1 MNTPTIYLVGFGPGN
16 PDLLTIKADRLLRET
31 QIIFYDNLI
40 DETALEIYPARK
52 VYVGKRKGQHSKHQ
66 TEINEILYKASL
78 EYTHIVRLKGGDPLI
93 FGRVGEEIE
102 FLQQK
107 GIHVEVVPGISSA
120 SASAAACGI
129 SLTQRG
135 VSSSVAYCTGHPL
148 RSMNIPNADT
158 LVFFMGAS
166 TLQEIMHV
174 LLQKQWAPYT
184 PVVIVHNASMPNVYI
199 SKHTIESILSENIK
213 GVSPSIVI
221 VGKIVATCYTK

>member
-40 DETALEIYPARK
+40 DETTLEIYPARK
-52 VYVGKRKGQHSKHQ
+52 VYVGKRKGRHSKHQ

-93 FGRVGEEIE
+93 FGRVGEEIDY
-102 FLQQK
+102 LRSK
-107 GIHVEVVPGISSA
+107 GIHIEIVPGISSA
-120 SASAAACGI
+120 SASAAACGV

-135 VSSSVAYCTGHPL
+135 ISSSVAYCTGHPL
-148 RSMNIPNADT
+148 QHMTIPTADT

-166 TLQEIMHV
+166 TLQEIMHALV
-174 LLQKQWAPYT
+174 TQHRSLQT
-184 PVVIVHNASMPNVYI
+184 PVAIVRNASLPTQHI
-199 SKHTIESILSENIK
+199 SQHTIESIIQSK
-213 GVSPSIVI
+213 YVAQSPSIVI
-221 VGKIVATCYTK
+221 VGDVLINP

>member
-16 PDLLTIKADRLLRET
+16 PELITIKADRLLRET
-31 QIIFYDNLI
+31 EVIFYDNLI
-40 DETALEIYPARK
+40 DEKALEAYSAQKI
-52 VYVGKRKGQHSKHQ
+52 YVGKRKGRHSKHQ
-66 TEINEILYKASL
+66 DEINQILYNATL

-102 FLQQK
+102 YLQQK

-129 SLTQRG
+129 SLTKRG

-166 TLQEIMHV
+166 TLQEIMQV
-174 LLQKQWAPYT
+174 LLQKQWKQNT
-184 PVVIVHNASMPNVYI
+184 PVAIIQNASMPNEHI
-199 SKHTIESILSENIK
+199 SKYTIESIIEGK
-213 GVSPSIVI
+213 FVAQSPSIVI
-221 VGKIVATCYTK
+221 VGKVLF